1 MVLKMPDEITDYA
14 NIQLTYQGTNLPA
27 RPPTSRG
34 KTADCRSGLFV
45 ALMVGITFSL
55 PASAKL
61 YKWVDNDGVTHY
73 DEVVPPE
80 YANKSRVELNKD
92 GRVVK
97 DQEILTPEQRLAKDQ
112 ADARKHAEEQL
123 ATDQQRHDKT
133 LINTYSNTQEIDLA
147 RQRSLQ
153 QIDARIN
160 VISTSL
166 KSASGNLAGLQNEAD
181 GYAKRN
187 REIPGSLKADL
198 QNAQARLDK
207 LNKDMEKPQADK
219 AAIEAR
225 YAADKARYIELTGKK

>member
-1 MVLKMPDEITDYA
+1 MVLKMPDKITDYA
-14 NIQLTYQGTNLPA
+14 SIQPTFQANLSA
-27 RPPTSRG
+27 RPPGSRG
-34 KTADCRSGLFV
+34 KKAGFKSGFFLALV
-45 ALMVGITFSL
+45 AGITFSL

-73 DEVVPPE
+73 DEVIPPE

-97 DQEILTPEQRLAKDQ
+97 DREILTPEQRLSRDQ
-112 ADARKHAEEQL
+112 ADARKHAQEQL

-166 KSASGNLAGLQNEAD
+166 KSASDNLAELQNEAD

-187 REIPGSLKADL
+187 REIPDSLKTDL
-198 QNAQARLDK
+198 QNAKARLDK
-207 LNKDMEKPQADK
+207 LNKDMEKPLAEK
-219 AAIEAR
+219 AAIDAR

>member
-1 MVLKMPDEITDYA
+1 MVLKMPDEITDHA
-14 NIQLTYQGTNLPA
+14 NIEPTFQANLPA
-27 RPPTSRG
+27 MPPGSRG
-34 KTADCRSGLFV
+34 KTAGYRSGFFL
-45 ALMVGITFSL
+45 ALMLGTTFSL
-55 PASAKL
+55 PATARL
-61 YKWVDNDGVTHY
+61 YKWVDNEGVTHY

-97 DQEILTPEQRLAKDQ
+97 SQEILTPAQRQAKDQ
-112 ADARKHAEEQL
+112 ADSKKHAQEQL
-123 ATDQQRHDKT
+123 DTDQQRRDKT

-166 KSASGNLAGLQNEAD
+166 KSASDNLAGLQNEAD
-181 GYAKRN
+181 GYTKRN
-187 REIPGSLKADL
+187 REIPGSLQSDL

-207 LNKDMEKPQADK
+207 LNKEMEKPQADK

>member
-1 MVLKMPDEITDYA
+1 MPDKITDYA
-14 NIQLTYQGTNLPA
+14 NIQPTFQANLPV
-27 RPPTSRG
+27 RPPGSRG
-34 KTADCRSGLFV
+34 KTAGYRSGFFL
-45 ALMVGITFSL
+45 ALAVGITFSL

-97 DQEILTPEQRLAKDQ
+97 DQAILTPEQRLSKDQ
-112 ADARKHAEEQL
+112 ADAKKHAEEQL

-160 VISTSL
+160 VISTSI
-166 KSASGNLAGLQNEAD
+166 KSASDNLAGLQNEAD
-181 GYAKRN
+181 GYVKRN
-187 REIPGSLKADL
+187 REIPGSLQTDL
-198 QNAQARLDK
+198 QNARARLDK
-207 LNKDMEKPQADK
+207 LNKDMEKPLAEK
-219 AAIEAR
+219 AAIDTR

>member
-1 MVLKMPDEITDYA
+1 MVLKMPDEITDSA
-14 NIQLTYQGTNLPA
+14 NSQLTGQDTQLPA
-27 RPPTSRG
+27 RPSKNCGNAAGYRSR
-34 KTADCRSGLFV
+34 LFV

-55 PASAKL
+55 PAAAKL

-73 DEVVPPE
+73 DEVIPPE

-92 GRVVK
+92 GRVINE
-97 DQEILTPEQRLAKDQ
+97 QEILTPEQRFAKEQ
-112 ADARKHAEEQL
+112 ADSKKHAQEQL
-123 ATDQQRHDKT
+123 AVDRQRHDKT

-160 VISTSL
+160 TISTSI
-166 KSASGNLAGLQNEAD
+166 KIASGNLAGLQNEAD
-181 GYAKRN
+181 GYVKRN

-225 YAADKARYIELTGKK
+225 YDADKARYIELTGKK